1 MMVASPL
8 VFYLFY
14 RNRLASWHSFPDIIH
29 IKVNNALKLAILHL
43 IELIIFRIYLY
54 LKPLIFI
61 FCFMV
66 PGNGL
71 ANWHGLSYTR
81 HIKVNMY
88 DSQLL

>member
-1 MMVASPL
+1 MAACPP

-14 RNRLASWHSFPDIIH
+14 INRLASWHSFPDITH
-29 IKVNNALKLAILHL
+29 IKVDNALKLAILHL
-43 IELIIFRIYLY
+43 IELIFSRIYLY
-54 LKPLIFI
+54 LTPHVFT

-81 HIKVNMY
+81 HIKVNMA
-88 DSQLL
+88 DSWPL